1 VKPRTGPQV
10 QSERGSEMRVTAP
23 AGSRAKALPDLSAG
37 ELEVLALL
45 RRAGTGLTVGQLGAR
60 LPSSA
65 PILDTLLGALMER
78 GLVARLNTIVPSY
91 TCRRADA
98 GVHAE

>member
-10 QSERGSEMRVTAP
+10 QSERGSEMRVTSP
-23 AGSRAKALPDLSAG
+23 AAKALPDLSAG

>member
-1 VKPRTGPQV
+1 VEPQTGRRVEPGRGPETRGQLPAPPLAKRPAELSAAE
-10 QSERGSEMRVTAP
+10 SELFECLRL
-23 AGSRAKALPDLSAG
+23 AGSA
-37 ELEVLALL
+37 
-45 RRAGTGLTVGQLGAR
+45 LTVRQLEARSESGA
-60 LPSSA
+60 A
-65 PILDTLLGALMER
+65 VEATLHLLIER